1 MNEFETKRSRRQ
13 FGVRGLVPALASGG
27 AAFFP
32 SPFRQLWE
40 SLGAPQGKK
49 RLRRRGKRGQGPA
62 LQIGGFAASQNSSAR
77 PYSQLRFQLLAA
89 LLFLV
94 CSASE
99 LLAFQE
105 TPPAKPEQPKPTRK
119 DSVDDEL
126 LKKLVPDLAPEKK
139 PDAATPAD
147 KTQDELDRTVQSM
160 RSVSKKLSQKDVSEE
175 TRRQQK
181 SIIDDINALIEKLK
195 QPPPDSSQS
204 QSSNNQDQQQNQSK
218 SQDRQSAQQRK
229 EQQQQQREQQEAQQK
244 QKQAGTGEGSSQQ
257 SVNKSAE
264 ASDKEQ
270 QRKAAARAAE
280 LAKRRALID
289 EVWGHLP
296 PALREKML
304 NVGNE
309 NLLPQYEDVIRR
321 YYEAIALPPEG
332 DKRPG
337 TRKPNN
343 AKSK

>member
-1 MNEFETKRSRRQ
+1 MR
-13 FGVRGLVPALASGG
+13 
-27 AAFFP
+27 
-32 SPFRQLWE
+32 
-40 SLGAPQGKK
+40 
-49 RLRRRGKRGQGPA
+49 
-62 LQIGGFAASQNSSAR
+62 GFAAYQNLSFRLGSRVLCKLLSA
-77 PYSQLRFQLLAA
+77 FLL
-89 LLFLV
+89 LV
-94 CSASE
+94 FSGSD

-105 TPPAKPEQPKPTRK
+105 APPAKPEPPKPTRK

-139 PDAATPAD
+139 PDPAAQTPAE
-147 KTQDELDRTVQSM
+147 KTQDELDRTIQSM

-195 QPPPDSSQS
+195 QPPQDSSQS
-204 QSSNNQDQQQNQSK
+204 QSSNNQDQQSNQSK

-229 EQQQQQREQQEAQQK
+229 EQQQREQQEAQQK
-244 QKQAGTGEGSSQQ
+244 QKQQAGTGEGSSQQ
-257 SVNKSAE
+257 SPNKSAE
-264 ASDKEQ
+264 ATDKEQ

-304 NVGNE
+304 NVGSE

-321 YYEAIALPPEG
+321 YYEAIALPSEG
-332 DKRPG
+332 DKRPSA
-337 TRKPNN
+337 RKPSD
-343 AKSK
+343 AKGR